1 MHRKSLRFIQK
12 ELSRAFKNLEKAK
25 QRNDSRAVFDI
36 KQKIGILK
44 YIKELL
50 KTANIFDKADAEQ
63 QAEQVMETE
72 QEDSYED

>member
-1 MHRKSLRFIQK
+1 MHRKSLKFIQK
-12 ELSRAFKNLEKAK
+12 ELSKAFYNLEKAK

-36 KQKIGILK
+36 KQKIGVLK

-50 KTANIFDKADAEQ
+50 KTANVFDKADAEQ

-72 QEDSYED
+72 QEAEYED

>member
-1 MHRKSLRFIQK
+1 MHRKSLKFIQK
-12 ELSRAFKNLEKAK
+12 ELSKAFYNLDKAK
-25 QRNDSRAVFDI
+25 QRNDSRAVYDI
-36 KQKIGILK
+36 KQKIGVLK

-72 QEDSYED
+72 QEAEYED

>member
-1 MHRKSLRFIQK
+1 MHRKSLKFIQK

-63 QAEQVMETE
+63 SAEQVMETE
-72 QEDSYED
+72 QEAEYED

>member
-1 MHRKSLRFIQK
+1 MSK
-12 ELSRAFKNLEKAK
+12 AFYNLEKAK

-50 KTANIFDKADAEQ
+50 KTANIFDRADAEQ

-72 QEDSYED
+72 QEAEYED

>member
-1 MHRKSLRFIQK
+1 MHRKSLKFIQK
-12 ELSRAFKNLEKAK
+12 ELSKSFYNLDKAK

-72 QEDSYED
+72 KEAEYED

>member
-1 MHRKSLRFIQK
+1 MHRKSLKFIQK
-12 ELSRAFKNLEKAK
+12 ELSKAFYNLDKAK
-25 QRNDSRAVFDI
+25 QRNDSRAVYDI
-36 KQKIGILK
+36 KQKIGVLK

-50 KTANIFDKADAEQ
+50 KAANIFDKADAEQ